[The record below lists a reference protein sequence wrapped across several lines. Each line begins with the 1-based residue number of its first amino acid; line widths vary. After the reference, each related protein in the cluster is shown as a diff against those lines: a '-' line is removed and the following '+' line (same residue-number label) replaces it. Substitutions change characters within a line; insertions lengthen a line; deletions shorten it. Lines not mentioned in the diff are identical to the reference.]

1 MSKSSG
7 HRSSQLIKQHD
18 ECWVQSA
25 METQRKAEQE
35 SSSVPGSGS
44 TSLYSFIFNILFI
57 WLCWLLVAAY
67 KVFDPCCGI
76 WDLRLRRANS

>member
-7 HRSSQLIKQHD
+7 QRSSRLIKQHD

-25 METQRKAEQE
+25 IETQRKAEQA

-44 TSLYSFIFNILFI
+44 ASLYSFNILFI

-67 KVFDPCCGI
+67 KTFDSCCGM
-76 WDLRLRRANS
+76 